1 VGSADGIFPP
11 EEMLRGHHHGF
22 VEKESYFYHAGGS
35 GGQFKTELRAVIDNT
50 VHGNRA
56 AMQIENP
63 LGDGET

>member
-1 VGSADGIFPP
+1 
-11 EEMLRGHHHGF
+11 M
-22 VEKESYFYHAGGS
+22 EKESYFYHAGGS